1 MRVVVGNRRRGGGWW
16 RLGLVV
22 IGWLMI
28 AAPTI
33 VAALVVTR
41 VRAVARAL
49 PPPPDLAA
57 WQATA
62 PRTSTLVARDGT
74 TLTTLPFLDGAVVG
88 NRQVVPL
95 AALPPVLIDAVLAAE
110 DVRFYAHRGVDYAAV
125 ARAAWVN
132 WRAARTVEG
141 ASTITQQL
149 ARNLSPEIGK
159 ARSFE
164 RKVREALVAR
174 QLERRYAK
182 AAILEAYLNFVFVGR
197 GAYGMAAGAEAY
209 FGRPPAT
216 LALEE
221 ATYGIL
227 WTESERR
234 EVERSFESWRKLG
247 TPTAVV
253 TDFYFPVY
261 LQTAIRFQPLV
272 LAERKLYERTLRLET
287 PRGRTERICHDF
299 IF

>member
-33 VAALVVTR
+33 AAALVVTR

-88 NRQVVPL
+88 NRQLVPL

-125 ARAAWVN
+125 VRAAWVN

-221 ATYGIL
+221 AALLAGLIQAPGRL
-227 WTESERR
+227 DPRNDPRAAKARR
-234 EVERSFESWRKLG
+234 DEVLRRMARAGSIDAAARDEAIARPVTTLA
-247 TPTAVV
+247 PAAPAVIA
-253 TDFYFPVY
+253 P
-261 LQTAIRFQPLV
+261 
-272 LAERKLYERTLRLET
+272 
-287 PRGRTERICHDF
+287 
-299 IF
+299 